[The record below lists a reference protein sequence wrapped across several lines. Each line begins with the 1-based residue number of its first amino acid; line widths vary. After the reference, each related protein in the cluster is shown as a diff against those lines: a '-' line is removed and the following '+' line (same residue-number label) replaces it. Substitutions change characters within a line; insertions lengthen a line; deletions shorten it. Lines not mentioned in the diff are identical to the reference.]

1 MRRVVRLFPILL
13 FVLAAC
19 GGAGDAETDPL
30 VDRGA
35 ALYKEKACASCHS
48 VDGSKLVGPTWKGLY
63 GSEVELSDGSKVV
76 ADEVY
81 LAESMLRPS
90 AQTVKGYQEGLME
103 TVVKPNSLTQEEV
116 EALTAYIESLS

>member
-1 MRRVVRLFPILL
+1 MRSPARLLPVLAL
-13 FVLAAC
+13 VLAAC
-19 GGAGDAETDPL
+19 GGTSGAQTDPL
-30 VDRGA
+30 VERGA
-35 ALYKEKACASCHS
+35 ALYEEKACASCHS

-63 GSEVELSDGSKVV
+63 GSEVELADGSTVV

-90 AQTVKGYQEGLME
+90 ARTVDGYQEGLME
-103 TVVKPNSLTQEEV
+103 TVIKPNSLTQEEV

>member
-1 MRRVVRLFPILL
+1 MRRVVGLFPVFL

-19 GGAGDAETDPL
+19 GGASGAQPDAL

-35 ALYKEKACASCHS
+35 ALYKEKACASCHT

-76 ADEVY
+76 ANEVY

-90 AQTVKGYQEGLME
+90 AQTVNGYQEGLME

-116 EALTAYIESLS
+116 EALTAYIESLR